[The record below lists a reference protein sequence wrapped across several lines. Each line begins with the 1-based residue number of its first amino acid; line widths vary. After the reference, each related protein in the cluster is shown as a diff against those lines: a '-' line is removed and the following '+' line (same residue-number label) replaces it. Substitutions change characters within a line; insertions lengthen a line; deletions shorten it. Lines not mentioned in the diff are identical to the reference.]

1 MRALRAIF
9 CCLVAALGL
18 HADRDAVAQRPYR
31 IYAITFRG
39 MTDVERGFQ
48 EYFAARRIPVQ
59 ITFRDLNRDPSRMPG
74 FIEEIRN
81 TRPDLIYTWGTSV
94 TLGVVGP
101 HDAVDRSRHIADIPV
116 VFTLVAAPVLAK
128 IVPDLKSPRRNVTGV
143 FHVAPTEAQIRAM
156 ASYRP
161 FKSIG
166 MLYTPTEQN
175 SVVVVD
181 EVRDIAR
188 KQGFTVVAKP
198 FRLDAAKKV
207 TSEGAADMIRE
218 MKEQKVDWLYL
229 PPDSYLNTITKNL
242 VIPAAIQNNLPT
254 FASTE
259 GLMETG
265 ALMGLVARY
274 HSIGQFTA
282 YKAEQIL
289 VQKVP
294 ASRIPVETLTRFS
307 LQVRMNVAEELKLP
321 PPLPMFNYAELIS
334 AKGEP
339 ATPSPAPPPGAPP
352 PGAQP
357 SAPQP
362 AAPAARAAAPP
373 SR

>member
-1 MRALRAIF
+1 MNAARAIF
-9 CCLVAALGL
+9 CCLLAALGL
-18 HADRDAVAQRPYR
+18 AADRDAVAQRPYR

-59 ITFRDLNRDPSRMPG
+59 ITFRDLARDNSKMAG
-74 FIEEIRN
+74 FLEEIRQ

-101 HDAVDRSRHIADIPV
+101 HDAVDRSKHITDIPV

-128 IVPDLKSPRRNVTGV
+128 IVPDLKQPRRNVTGV

-156 ASYRP
+156 TSYRP

-175 SVVVVD
+175 SVVVVE
-181 EVRDIAR
+181 EVREIAR
-188 KQGFTVVAKP
+188 KQGFSVVAKP
-198 FRLDAAKKV
+198 FKIDAAKKV
-207 TSEGAADMIRE
+207 SSEGAADMIRE
-218 MKEQKVDWLYL
+218 MKEQKVEWLYL

-242 VIPAAIQNNLPT
+242 VIPAANQQNLPT

-282 YKAEQIL
+282 YKCEQIL
-289 VQKVP
+289 LQKIPP
-294 ASRIPVETLTRFS
+294 ARIPIETLTRFS
-307 LQVRMNVAEELKLP
+307 LQVRMDVAEALKLP
-321 PPLPMFNYAELIS
+321 PPLPMFNYAELLS
-334 AKGEP
+334 PPKAA
-339 ATPSPAPPPGAPP
+339 ATPT
-352 PGAQP
+352 Q
-357 SAPQP
+357 
-362 AAPAARAAAPP
+362 
-373 SR
+373 

>member
-1 MRALRAIF
+1 MNLGRALVCCILAAIG
-9 CCLVAALGL
+9 LV
-18 HADRDAVAQRPYR
+18 ADRDAAAQRPYR

-74 FIEEIRN
+74 FIEEIRS

-94 TLGVVGP
+94 TLGVAGP
-101 HDAVDRSRHIADIPV
+101 FDGVDRSKHITDIPV
-116 VFTLVAAPVLAK
+116 VFTLVAAPVPAK
-128 IVPDLKSPRRNVTGV
+128 IVPDLKSSRRNVTGV

-166 MLYTPTEQN
+166 LLYTPTEQN

-198 FRLDAAKKV
+198 FKLDAAKKV
-207 TSEGAADMIRE
+207 TSDGAADMIRE

-229 PPDSYLNTITKNL
+229 GPDSYLNTITKSI
-242 VIPAAIQNNLPT
+242 VIPAAMQNNLPT

-274 HSIGQFTA
+274 HSVGQFTA

-289 VQKVP
+289 VQKIP
-294 ASRIPVETLTRFS
+294 AARIPVETLTRFS
-307 LQVRMNVAEELKLP
+307 LQVRMEVAEALKLP
-321 PPLPMFNYAELIS
+321 PPLPMFNYAELIGS
-334 AKGEP
+334 KGE
-339 ATPSPAPPPGAPP
+339 G
-352 PGAQP
+352 
-357 SAPQP
+357 SAYQ
-362 AAPAARAAAPP
+362 APAAAPTAPAPAAATPTPTGTPAAATPP
-373 SR
+373 AK